1 MTIEELKKVP
11 FRETCHMAMEGEY
24 TTTYMSKDGRLG
36 FCDHVPRD
44 EFGMVKKGGRA
55 VRHFMI
61 DGKVYKSKKKF
72 LEAIKD
78 YNPDVVPINLR
89 PYQNTVA
96 RMKHEH
102 EAKPSATVV
111 DMTPDKK

>member
-1 MTIEELKKVP
+1 MTIDELKAIP
-11 FRETCHMAMEGEY
+11 FHFVCSAAWETEH
-24 TTTYMSKDGRLG
+24 TTTYESEDGRLG

-44 EFGMVKKGGRA
+44 EYGMVKKGGRA

-78 YNPDVVPINLR
+78 FNL
-89 PYQNTVA
+89 
-96 RMKHEH
+96 
-102 EAKPSATVV
+102 
-111 DMTPDKK
+111 

>member
-1 MTIEELKKVP
+1 MTEEELKKVP
-11 FRETCHMAMEGEY
+11 FRETCHMAFVGEY

-44 EFGMVKKGGRA
+44 KYGMVKKGGRA

-78 YNPDVVPINLR
+78 FNPTLPGDSPLTDDHQLTDDEINEIREVVRKI
-89 PYQNTVA
+89 
-96 RMKHEH
+96 KH
-102 EAKPSATVV
+102 
-111 DMTPDKK
+111 

>member
-36 FCDHVPRD
+36 F
-44 EFGMVKKGGRA
+44 
-55 VRHFMI
+55 
-61 DGKVYKSKKKF
+61 GKVYKSKKKF

-78 YNPDVVPINLR
+78 YNP
-89 PYQNTVA
+89 
-96 RMKHEH
+96 
-102 EAKPSATVV
+102 
-111 DMTPDKK
+111 

>member
-1 MTIEELKKVP
+1 MTEEELKKVP

-44 EFGMVKKGGRA
+44 EYGMVKKGGRA

-61 DGKVYKSKKKF
+61 DGKCIRQRRNSSKQSRTTTRKHY
-72 LEAIKD
+72 D
-78 YNPDVVPINLR
+78 RLR
-89 PYQNTVA
+89 RT
-96 RMKHEH
+96 
-102 EAKPSATVV
+102 
-111 DMTPDKK
+111 